1 MTSSAIESNK
11 SRSNVQAELRG
22 FTVSRRA
29 AVSSSLLLGGSYF
42 QLITLKYGLCLDKT
56 LSSHGAGLK

>member
-1 MTSSAIESNK
+1 MIDTLATMATMNSCVIV
-11 SRSNVQAELRG
+11 R
-22 FTVSRRA
+22 VSF
-29 AVSSSLLLGGSYF
+29 SLLLGGSYF